1 MEIFRCIKQYKVS
14 SVREMQENNFNLD
27 KSRIL
32 LNFAVKHFNCFL
44 QSQNTG
50 IFP

>member
-1 MEIFRCIKQYKVS
+1 MSSRAQETNVS
-14 SVREMQENNFNLD
+14 RLSVD

-32 LNFAVKHFNCFL
+32 LNFAVKHFNCFM

-50 IFP
+50 RMVMETVLKSI